1 MRKTTISLLGLAL
14 CLLLLTTTSQA
25 SIVVGG
31 DDGWTFST
39 DGLINIFGA
48 YESGDAI
55 PDFGGGTRRG
65 GTIVDDQEGFRLRVG
80 LVPNVLAFNVK
91 SPTIGGL
98 DMAARVGFYPTFDS
112 KDVGKSKNSF
122 GNQIDLREV
131 FFTVDG
137 NFGQVLVGKTLSLFQ
152 GQNLLT
158 DMTIWGYG
166 AQGSLDGGGTPLG
179 RIGYGYVYPQFNAQV
194 RYTTPNI
201 NGYKVSLGIYDPSV
215 IGGAGEINIGTVA
228 DPELVGIRATETK
241 LPRVEGEVSY
251 AGVFEDG
258 SFKAYLSGMW
268 QEADFKDDSG
278 FDGTVDAYGVAG
290 GVQVLYKG
298 FDLVLSGFDNTGV
311 GSVLMLDT
319 DALDS
324 AGKERDSQGFIAQL
338 MYGFHNR
345 FGKTKVGVSY
355 GGNFMD
361 ETSADKADRLAGTEV
376 QVEEQ
381 MLWVFGIYHDINA
394 HLKVMAEVMLT
405 ENEWQDGEDQNTETL
420 AIGTFFVW

>member
-1 MRKTTISLLGLAL
+1 MKKTTISLLGLVL
-14 CLLLLTTTSQA
+14 FLLFLTTTSQA
-25 SIVVGG
+25 AIVVGG

-39 DGLINIFGA
+39 DGLVNLFGA

-55 PDFGGGTRRG
+55 PDFGTGTRRG
-65 GTIVDDQEGFRLRVG
+65 GTIVDNQEGFRLRVG
-80 LVPNVLAFNVK
+80 LVPNVLAFNIK

-166 AQGSLDGGGTPLG
+166 AQGALDGGGNPLG

-194 RYTTPNI
+194 RYTTPNL
-201 NGYKVSLGIYDPSV
+201 NGFKVALGLYDPSV
-215 IGGAGEINIGTVA
+215 ISGPTASA
-228 DPELVGIRATETK
+228 DETK
-241 LPRVEGEVSY
+241 LPRFEGEVSY
-251 AGVFEDG
+251 AGVFDGG
-258 SFKAYLSGMW
+258 SFKVWLNGLW
-268 QEADFKDDSG
+268 QEADFTNDSG
-278 FDGTVDAYGVAG
+278 FDGSVEAYGVAG
-290 GVQVLYKG
+290 AVQVLYQG
-298 FDLVLSGFDNTGV
+298 WDLVLSGFDNTGV

-319 DALDS
+319 DSLDS

-338 MYGFHNR
+338 MYGFNK
-345 FGKTKVGVSY
+345 GQTKAGVSY

-361 ETSADKADRLAGTEV
+361 ETSADKLDRTSGTEV

-381 MLWVFGIYHDINA
+381 TLWVFGIYHDINP

-405 ENEWQDGEDQNTETL
+405 ENQWHDGQKQNTETL

>member
-14 CLLLLTTTSQA
+14 FLFLLTTTSQA

-39 DGLINIFGA
+39 DGLVNLFGA

-55 PDFGGGTRRG
+55 PDFGAGTRRG
-65 GTIVDDQEGFRLRVG
+65 GTIVDNQEGFRLRVG

-98 DMAARVGFYPTFDS
+98 DMAARIGFYPTFDS

-137 NFGQVLVGKTLSLFQ
+137 NFGQVLIGKTLSLYQ

-166 AQGSLDGGGTPLG
+166 AQGALDGGGTPLG

-194 RYTTPNI
+194 RYTTPNL
-201 NGYKVSLGIYDPSV
+201 NGFKVALGLYDPSV
-215 IGGAGEINIGTVA
+215 ISGPTASA
-228 DPELVGIRATETK
+228 DETK
-241 LPRVEGEVSY
+241 LPRFEGEVTY
-251 AGVFEDG
+251 AGVFDGG
-258 SFKAYLSGMW
+258 SFKAWLTGLW
-268 QEADFKDDSG
+268 QEADFTSDSG
-278 FDGTVDAYGVAG
+278 SDGSVEASGVAG
-290 GVQVLYKG
+290 GVQVFYKG
-298 FDLVLSGFDNTGV
+298 WDLVLSGFDNTGV

-319 DALDS
+319 DSLDS
-324 AGKERDSQGFIAQL
+324 AGKERDSQGFITQL
-338 MYGFHNR
+338 MYGFNK
-345 FGKTKVGVSY
+345 GQTKAGVSY

-361 ETSADKADRLAGTEV
+361 ETSADKADRVSGTEV

-381 MLWVFGIYHDINA
+381 TLWVFGIYHDINP

-405 ENEWQDGEDQNTETL
+405 ENQWHDGEEQNTETL
-420 AIGTFFVW
+420 AIGTFFIW